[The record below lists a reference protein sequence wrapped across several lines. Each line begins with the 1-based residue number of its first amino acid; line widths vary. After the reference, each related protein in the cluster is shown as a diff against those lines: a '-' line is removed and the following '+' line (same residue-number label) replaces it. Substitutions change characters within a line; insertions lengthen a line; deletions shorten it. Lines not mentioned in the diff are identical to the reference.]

1 MNFSFHNLCWRGKS
15 SNWKNADILERK
27 ECTSLNDYNNIVFSG
42 SLVIGGSGEGIVLA
56 VGKETVYGEISRD
69 INIRKNGFEKEQI
82 RLQVY

>member
-1 MNFSFHNLCWRGKS
+1 MLTGESLVIE
-15 SNWKNADILERK
+15 KNADILERK

-69 INIRKNGFEKEQI
+69 INIRKNGFEKGANSI
-82 RLQVY
+82 AGV